1 MAHLG
6 FGNTCGSASAAVDA
20 LFTRN
25 KKSGAFERD
34 IGDGLCVVRV
44 TEDSPLLPA
53 VIDIIARSECGSTTT
68 APDPLLDWV
77 YAPRKEDV
85 YEPLETEPSK
95 DRQDWFRWFATY
107 SVYFGIAR
115 NGTYALVDQASRQVK
130 AAAVTGPPGTVE
142 FGRMSTGEMEQNL
155 RRAGMNLA
163 IEILVKNQRN
173 KALGMWQSA
182 AQNSACLG
190 KHLYI
195 LFFDTAPEWQ
205 GRGCGGTLLRFL
217 GDVADVD
224 GVESFLET
232 AGKRNTTFY
241 ARKGGFEEVARSPVA
256 SFDHDGGG
264 VAMRRSPRRS
274 AAIELKKVSAKKE
287 EPRHAF
293 APKRP
298 TGPLSNRCG
307 VCGVHKDMH

>member
-1 MAHLG
+1 
-6 FGNTCGSASAAVDA
+6 
-20 LFTRN
+20 
-25 KKSGAFERD
+25 
-34 IGDGLCVVRV
+34 
-44 TEDSPLLPA
+44 
-53 VIDIIARSECGSTTT
+53 
-68 APDPLLDWV
+68 
-77 YAPRKEDV
+77 
-85 YEPLETEPSK
+85 
-95 DRQDWFRWFATY
+95 
-107 SVYFGIAR
+107 
-115 NGTYALVDQASRQVK
+115 VK

-241 ARKGGFEEVARSPVA
+241 AKGGFEEVARSPVA